1 MLKRLNGRIWGMLA
15 LALIFSGVTL
25 SAQTAAPAPKK
36 APATTAAKTTAKK
49 APAATEK
56 TATGTI
62 TSIDAT
68 HLVMSHMVKGK
79 SEQMTLVLTPA
90 TKRDASLAAG
100 GKVSVRY
107 HTENSDQ
114 VASSVRSVAATTA
127 KAKTSTKAPAAKKA
141 S

>member
-1 MLKRLNGRIWGMLA
+1 MLKNGKIWGLLA

-36 APATTAAKTTAKK
+36 APAATATK
-49 APAATEK
+49 APAAAAK
-56 TATGTI
+56 VATATGTI

-68 HLVMSHMVKGK
+68 KLVLSHTVSGK
-79 SEQMTLVLTPA
+79 SQEMTFVLNPE
-90 TKRDASLAAG
+90 TKREGTLAAG

-107 HTENSDQ
+107 HAENNDQ
-114 VASSVRSVAATTA
+114 VATTVRAVTATTA
-127 KAKTSTKAPAAKKA
+127 KAKTGKSTAAKKT